1 MGDGRD
7 GGDVSAVKA
16 CGVRWKKMQF
26 EIKKLSFQM
35 KAAAKAPTKAS
46 RPPEG
51 RYK

>member
-1 MGDGRD
+1 
-7 GGDVSAVKA
+7 VKA

-26 EIKKLSFQM
+26 EIKKLSFQ
-35 KAAAKAPTKAS
+35 ATAEAPTKAS

>member
-1 MGDGRD
+1 
-7 GGDVSAVKA
+7 VKA

-35 KAAAKAPTKAS
+35 KAAAKAPTKVS